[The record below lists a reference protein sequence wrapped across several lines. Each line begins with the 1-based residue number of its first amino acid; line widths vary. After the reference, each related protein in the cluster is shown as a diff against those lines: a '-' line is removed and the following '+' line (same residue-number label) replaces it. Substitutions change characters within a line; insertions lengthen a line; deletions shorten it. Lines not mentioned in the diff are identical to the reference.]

1 MKRRNFIHALSGLPF
16 MGMLAASTV
25 ETIIYVHDLTLTRQ
39 KVAVFDL
46 DGKTYG
52 LKMTEEYI
60 EAVRECHGTDPIELL
75 REFVSTCTEW
85 TVTRG
90 ATRIESRIGRIP
102 EYEEAS
108 CLFVK
113 EYKTPDVPEYRVSF
127 RAGDHGLFWRL

>member
-16 MGMLAASTV
+16 VGMLSAATV

-52 LKMTEEYI
+52 LKMTDEYI
-60 EAVRECHGTDPIELL
+60 EAVRECHGTHPIELL
-75 REFVSTCTEW
+75 RQFVSICTES
-85 TVTRG
+85 TPAHG

-102 EYEEAS
+102 EYEEVS
-108 CLFVK
+108 CLFTK
-113 EYKTPDVPEYRVSF
+113 EYKTSGPEFRVAF